1 MPTTVAMS
9 EYHVPVLLQES
20 IDALNLQANGVYVD
34 VTFGGGGHSTEL
46 LNQLEGGRLIA
57 FDRDDNTHENRID
70 DERITYVD
78 HDYRWISNFLEYN
91 QAVPV
96 NGILADLGVSSH
108 QFNTAERG
116 FSFRW
121 ESELDMRMDR
131 DIQQTAADVLNQYPE
146 RQLQTIFAHYGE
158 VKNARTL
165 AGAIVTNRK
174 LSPFKTTGQLL
185 DILDKTAHKSDKKS
199 KYYSQVFQALR
210 IEVNEELKS
219 LELFLESVPDTLA
232 PGGRLAVITYH
243 SLEDRL
249 VKNFINK
256 GNLKGIEEKDL
267 YGRVI
272 KALDTVNRKP
282 IVPSAKEIEENPR
295 SRSAKLRIAEK
306 PHE

>member
-1 MPTTVAMS
+1 MGTIATMS

-20 IDALNLQANGVYVD
+20 IEALNLQANGVYVD
-34 VTFGGGGHSTEL
+34 ATFGGGGHAAEL
-46 LNQLEGGRLIA
+46 LKQLEGGELFA
-57 FDRDDNTHENRID
+57 FDRDDNTHDNRIE
-70 DERITYVD
+70 DERISYVD
-78 HDYRWISNFLEYN
+78 HDYRWIQNFLEYH
-91 QAVPV
+91 QAAPV

-108 QFNTAERG
+108 QFNTADRG
-116 FSFRW
+116 FSFRYD
-121 ESELDMRMDR
+121 SALDMRMDR
-131 DIQQTAADVLNQYPE
+131 DLPLTAADVLNQYSE
-146 RQLQTIFAHYGE
+146 RNLQTILTRYGE
-158 VKNARTL
+158 VKNAKTL
-165 AGAIVTNRK
+165 ATTIVATRK
-174 LSPFKTTGQLL
+174 FKAFNTTGQL
-185 DILDKTAHKSDKKS
+185 IEVLDKTAHKSDKKN

-219 LELFLESVPDTLA
+219 LELFLEAIPSVLA

-267 YGRVI
+267 YGRLL
-272 KALDTVNRKP
+272 KPLDTVNRKP
-282 IVPSAKEIEENPR
+282 ILPGETEIAENPR

>member
-1 MPTTVAMS
+1 MVKTVVMS
-9 EYHVPVLLQES
+9 DYHVPVLLHES
-20 IDALNLQANGVYVD
+20 IEALNLQANGVYVD

-57 FDRDDNTHENRID
+57 FDRDDNTHDNRIAD
-70 DERITYVD
+70 DRITYVD
-78 HDYRWISNFLEYN
+78 HDYRWISNFLEYY

-121 ESELDMRMDR
+121 ESDLDMRMDR

-165 AGAIVTNRK
+165 AQAIVSNRK
-174 LSPFKTTGQLL
+174 LRPFKTTGQLL
-185 DILDKTAHKSDKKS
+185 EILDKTAHKSDKKN

-219 LELFLESVPDTLA
+219 LELFLESVPDALA

-256 GNLKGIEEKDL
+256 GNLKGTEEKDL

-282 IVPSAKEIEENPR
+282 IVPSVREIEENPR